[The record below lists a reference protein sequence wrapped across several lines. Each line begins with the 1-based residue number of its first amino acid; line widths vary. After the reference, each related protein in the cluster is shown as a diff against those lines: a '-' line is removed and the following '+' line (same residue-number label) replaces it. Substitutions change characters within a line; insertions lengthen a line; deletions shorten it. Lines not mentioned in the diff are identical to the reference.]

1 MALSLMPICEVERQ
15 FKRLRAVASSSL
27 DDLFTYFN
35 RQWINGNIPLS
46 MWNSHSL
53 DHRTNNISEGINK
66 RLITSWKNKS
76 VFFFYTSLQPAIW
89 NTYYEKTPECM
100 DVYTIDSE

>member
-1 MALSLMPICEVERQ
+1 MGLGLATDYAQDAGIREECKQLMALSLMPICEVERQ
-15 FKRLRAVASSSL
+15 FKRLRAIASSSL

-66 RLITSWKNKS
+66 RLITSWKN
-76 VFFFYTSLQPAIW
+76 
-89 NTYYEKTPECM
+89 
-100 DVYTIDSE
+100 

>member
-1 MALSLMPICEVERQ
+1 MALGLATDYAQDIGIREECKQLMALGLMPICEVERQ
-15 FKRLRAVASSSL
+15 FKRLRAIASSSL

-53 DHRTNNISEGINK
+53 DHRTNNISEGIKK
-66 RLITSWKNKS
+66 RL
-76 VFFFYTSLQPAIW
+76 
-89 NTYYEKTPECM
+89 
-100 DVYTIDSE
+100 

>member
-1 MALSLMPICEVERQ
+1 VAVGLGTDYAQDVGIREQCKQLMALSLMPICEVERQ
-15 FKRLRAVASSSL
+15 FKRLRAIASSSL

-66 RLITSWKNKS
+66 RLITSWKN
-76 VFFFYTSLQPAIW
+76 
-89 NTYYEKTPECM
+89 
-100 DVYTIDSE
+100 